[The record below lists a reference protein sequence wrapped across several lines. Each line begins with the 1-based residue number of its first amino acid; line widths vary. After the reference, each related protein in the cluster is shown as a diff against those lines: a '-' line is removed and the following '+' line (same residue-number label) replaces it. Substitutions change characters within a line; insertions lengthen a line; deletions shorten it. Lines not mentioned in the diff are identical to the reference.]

1 MSNDKFNFKQ
11 FEISQDR
18 CAMKVGTD
26 GVLIGAWAPLLQAHN
41 ILDIGSGSGLLALM
55 AAQRNS
61 AAHIDAVE
69 IEAAAAAQARENIG
83 RSPWSNRIALHCIT
97 IQDFTSTHINSS
109 CQSDGYDFIISNP
122 PFFEETLKPSHKAR
136 ATARHTDTLPFS
148 DLMRC
153 ASQLMT
159 DEGAFALIYPSA
171 AQSSVQTAAAVNRL
185 FCSDLCEIRTVPGK
199 PAKRQMAVY
208 RKKTPE
214 YIFRKDTIS
223 IYNAPNE
230 YSPEYKSLT
239 RDFYL
244 NF

>member
-1 MSNDKFNFKQ
+1 MSNDRFSFKR

-41 ILDIGSGSGLLALM
+41 ILDIGAGSGLLALM
-55 AAQRNS
+55 AAQRNP
-61 AAHIDAVE
+61 AARIDAVE
-69 IEAAAAAQARENIG
+69 METAAAAQARENIG
-83 RSPWSNRIALHCIT
+83 QSPWSDRIALHCIT
-97 IQDFTSTHINSS
+97 IQNFTATYINSPHP
-109 CQSDGYDFIISNP
+109 SDGYDFIISNP
-122 PFFEETLKPSHKAR
+122 PFFEETLKPSLEAR
-136 ATARHTDTLPFS
+136 AAARHTDTLPFS
-148 DLMRC
+148 ELMRC
-153 ASQLMT
+153 VSQLMT
-159 DEGAFALIYPSA
+159 DDGAFALIYPSA
-171 AQSSVQTAAAVNRL
+171 AQNSVQIAAAVNRL

-208 RKKTPE
+208 RKRTPE

-223 IYNAPNE
+223 IYSAPNE

-239 RDFYL
+239 QDFYL